1 MGAPKA
7 APLTNIIL
15 DWKSLHG
22 ANTLAYFACSSVTK
36 EICFIRLTTGVNVI
50 KLFYSSMTLQTI
62 KLENTL
68 QCKHSK
74 LFC

>member
-1 MGAPKA
+1 MGAPKS

-22 ANTLAYFACSSVTK
+22 ANILAYFACSSVTK
-36 EICFIRLTTGVNVI
+36 ETCFIRLTIGVNVI
-50 KLFYSSMTLQTI
+50 NFFYSSITLPTI

-68 QCKHSK
+68 QNKHSK